1 MPVIN
6 VSSLKF
12 TEACLPPP
20 PPKKNI
26 QSKLI
31 HFVSTS
37 LACAS
42 PVKSSIFLKCSTNWN
57 TIWELTQWAL
67 KKSLSITLWITV
79 IALWIYKEAL
89 VAGTMITITMTN
101 LKIPNKLIHYNTI
114 ANLPSNYYHNTDNTC
129 INNLHACNIVISLII
144 QQLGI

>member
-1 MPVIN
+1 MFHLWNSQKLV
-6 VSSLKF
+6 
-12 TEACLPPP
+12 CP

-42 PVKSSIFLKCSTNWN
+42 PVKSSICLKCSTNWN

-101 LKIPNKLIHYNTI
+101 LKIPNKLIHYNTN
-114 ANLPSNYYHNTDNTC
+114 ANLPSNYYTDNTC
-129 INNLHACNIVISLII
+129 INNLHAYIVISLII